1 MFSNIILFECPFQNY
16 KNQKTVESENNIKA
30 IIYCLWC
37 RYKYKAYSFIINLT
51 FHLLSEM
58 LCGFKFRTT
67 FKVFTLSL
75 KVVFLFASSLVFTVY
90 YILWFFCRN
99 FLLSI
104 FKTILLKIVFI
115 KMFTEKKYHPW
126 WSWRAFFSIMADL
139 SADTH
144 QTSSLPPFLFDPHVF
159 HFDNAHI
166 LSTGI

>member
-104 FKTILLKIVFI
+104 FKTILLKIIFI
-115 KMFTEKKYHPW
+115 KMFTDKK
-126 WSWRAFFSIMADL
+126 I
-139 SADTH
+139 
-144 QTSSLPPFLFDPHVF
+144 SSLMKLTGFLFHYGRSISWYSP
-159 HFDNAHI
+159 NLIITSI
-166 LSTGI
+166 LVRSTRLSFW